1 MRVLPVSALIACA
14 LACPSRALAQAPAA
28 RGSVQLTRIADSVW
42 VHTSSRTIGGTP
54 TPSNGLVVRT
64 RGGGMILVDTA
75 WDDGQTQELLR
86 VARQQIG
93 SDVRLA
99 LITHAH
105 DDRIGGIRALRA
117 ARIRVVATDRTGKL
131 AVAQGLPAPDPAP
144 RNPATFTIDST
155 TIEFYFPGPGHSP
168 DNAVV
173 WVPGARVL
181 FGGCL
186 LKAMEATTKGNV
198 ADADL
203 AAWPDSVRAVM
214 RRYPAAAI
222 VVPGHGRW
230 GGRELLEHT
239 IGVVSQ
245 R

>member
-1 MRVLPVSALIACA
+1 MLTSLTLALACA
-14 LACPSRALAQAPAA
+14 LVQASVPAP
-28 RGSVQLTRIADSVW
+28 VVELTRIADSVW
-42 VHTSSRTIGGTP
+42 VHTSSRTINGVP
-54 TPSNGLVVRT
+54 TPSNGLLVKT
-64 RGGGMILVDTA
+64 AGGGLILVDTA
-75 WDDGQTQELLR
+75 WDDGQTRQLLR
-86 VARQQIG
+86 VSREQIG
-93 SDVRLA
+93 GQVRLA

-105 DDRIGGIRALRA
+105 DDRIGGIGALRA
-117 ARIRVVATDRTGKL
+117 AGIRVVATELTGKL
-131 AVAQGLPAPDPAP
+131 AVSQGLPAPEPAQA
-144 RNPATFTIDST
+144 NPATFTIDGTS
-155 TIEFYFPGPGHSP
+155 IDFYFPGPGHSP

-186 LKAMEATTKGNV
+186 LKAMDATTKGNI
-198 ADADL
+198 ADANL

-214 RRYPAAAI
+214 RRYPDAAI

-239 IGVVSQ
+239 VTIVSQ

>member
-1 MRVLPVSALIACA
+1 MRTFISLFIACA
-14 LACPSRALAQAPAA
+14 LFQAPAPA
-28 RGSVQLTRIADSVW
+28 PVIQLTRIADAVW
-42 VHTSSRTIGGTP
+42 VHTSSRTINGVP
-54 TPSNGLVVRT
+54 TPSNGLVVKT
-64 RGGGMILVDTA
+64 RSAGLILVDTA
-75 WDDGQTQELLR
+75 WDDEQTRELLR
-86 VARQQIG
+86 AARRQIG

-117 ARIRVVATDRTGKL
+117 ERIRVVSTSLTGKL
-131 AVAQGLPAPDPAP
+131 AGAQGLPAPEPA
-144 RNPATFTIDST
+144 RQNPATFTIDAT

-186 LKAMEATTKGNV
+186 VKAMDATTKGNI

-203 AAWPDSVRAVM
+203 RAWPESVRTVM
-214 RRYPAAAI
+214 RRYPMAAI

-239 IGVVSQ
+239 IDVVSQ